1 MGSSQPRVVDS
12 VYSLPVAD
20 IRMGDR
26 LRPIDHD
33 WAKALGGIIA
43 VEGQRDPIE
52 VCRVPGRTGWMLV
65 AGGHRLAA
73 AKDRGKSHINAIIV
87 TADKVER
94 KMREVSE
101 NLWRKNLG
109 PLDRSRFI
117 AEIVELHKFKAG
129 VDPSKDGRSASAQV
143 RWQKAL
149 KSDAAGTRKRVV

>member
-1 MGSSQPRVVDS
+1 
-12 VYSLPVAD
+12 
-20 IRMGDR
+20 
-26 LRPIDHD
+26 
-33 WAKALGGIIA
+33 
-43 VEGQRDPIE
+43 
-52 VCRVPGRTGWMLV
+52 MLV

-101 NLWRKNLG
+101 NLWRNNLG

-149 KSDAAGTRKRVV
+149 KSDAEDANDTIAVARSEEHTYELPYIMHISYAV